1 MPGAAL
7 VSQLINWL
15 MWVSLMASLGAVLY
29 GAAMWRGGAK
39 MGNTPRAED
48 GRNYVAGGAVGAL
61 LAGSAVVLINTLFE
75 VGRAGVERCV
85 SAIVIAVAT
94 LAVGCSTGTT
104 ETGEASG
111 PATQRFGRRP
121 SSRPRRRRARVPIP
135 VRRRSRTWHRPTR

>member
-1 MPGAAL
+1 MNPKTCPRSRRVPPRLVAAVVSVTAATVAGWWTPASAQPVDGNPNPSGMPGAAL

-61 LAGSAVVLINTLFE
+61 LAGLAVVLINTLFE
-75 VGRAGVERCV
+75 VGRAG
-85 SAIVIAVAT
+85 
-94 LAVGCSTGTT
+94 G
-104 ETGEASG
+104 
-111 PATQRFGRRP
+111 
-121 SSRPRRRRARVPIP
+121 
-135 VRRRSRTWHRPTR
+135 

>member
-1 MPGAAL
+1 MLDGLEREHRALAVKGEAFRKVLEQVVDGDPDPSGMPGAAL

-61 LAGSAVVLINTLFE
+61 LAGLAVVLINTLFE
-75 VGRAGVERCV
+75 VGRAG
-85 SAIVIAVAT
+85 
-94 LAVGCSTGTT
+94 G
-104 ETGEASG
+104 
-111 PATQRFGRRP
+111 
-121 SSRPRRRRARVPIP
+121 
-135 VRRRSRTWHRPTR
+135 

>member
-1 MPGAAL
+1 MNPKTCPRSRRVPPRLVAAVVSVTAATVAGWWTPANAQPVDGNPNPSGMPGAAL

-61 LAGSAVVLINTLFE
+61 LAGLAVVLINTLFE
-75 VGRAGVERCV
+75 VGRAG
-85 SAIVIAVAT
+85 
-94 LAVGCSTGTT
+94 G
-104 ETGEASG
+104 
-111 PATQRFGRRP
+111 
-121 SSRPRRRRARVPIP
+121 
-135 VRRRSRTWHRPTR
+135 

>member
-1 MPGAAL
+1 LVAAVVSVTAATVAGWWTPAIAQPVDGNPNPSGMPGAAL

-61 LAGSAVVLINTLFE
+61 LAGLAVVLINTLFE
-75 VGRAGVERCV
+75 VGRAG
-85 SAIVIAVAT
+85 
-94 LAVGCSTGTT
+94 G
-104 ETGEASG
+104 
-111 PATQRFGRRP
+111 
-121 SSRPRRRRARVPIP
+121 
-135 VRRRSRTWHRPTR
+135 